1 MDDKSIDSRKHRP
14 RRSKRKRYTF
24 RKKIDNGEDDDTS
37 DELQNAMPT
46 LDVGTVDVANI
57 VRGKRRRTQVDYR
70 K

>member
-24 RKKIDNGEDDDTS
+24 HKKIDNGDDDDTS
-37 DELQNAMPT
+37 GEPKNSMPT
-46 LDVGTVDVANI
+46 FDVGTVDVANI
-57 VRGKRRRTQVDYR
+57 MRGKRRRTQVDYR